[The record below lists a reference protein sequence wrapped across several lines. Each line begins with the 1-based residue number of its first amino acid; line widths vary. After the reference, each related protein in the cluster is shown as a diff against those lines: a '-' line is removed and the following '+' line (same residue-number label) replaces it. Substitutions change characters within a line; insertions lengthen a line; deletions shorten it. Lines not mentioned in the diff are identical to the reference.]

1 MLTVNQLT
9 KEDIILIDDQPHQI
23 LEIHHKK
30 IARQGATIQTRLK
43 NLISGA
49 TISRNFTQADKF
61 DQADVEKR
69 ELIFIYCHRGKC
81 TLADSNDKSKRFE
94 IEEQKIAEKMDFLKS
109 NMRLIVHF
117 FRGNLINLELPIKM
131 DYKVVQAP
139 PGIRGNT
146 ADGGTKKVKIE
157 TGVEIS
163 TPLFI
168 EEGDIIKV
176 NTQKGEYVERV
187 QKFK

>member
-1 MLTVNQLT
+1 MLSVNQLT
-9 KEDIILIDDQPHQI
+9 KEDTILIDGQPHQI

-30 IARQGATIQTRLK
+30 IARQSATVQAKLK

-49 TISRNFTQADKF
+49 TVSRNLSNTEKF
-61 DQADVEKR
+61 EEADVDKQN
-69 ELIFIYCHRGKC
+69 LVFVYCHRGAC
-81 TLADSNDKSKRFE
+81 ILRDAGDKSKRFE
-94 IEEQKIAEKMDFLKS
+94 VDEQKIIGQRDFLKS
-109 NMRLIVHF
+109 DMPLVVHF
-117 FRGNLINLELPIKM
+117 FGGNLINIELPIKA

-139 PGIRGNT
+139 PGVRGNT

-157 TGVEIS
+157 TGAEIS

-168 EEGDIIKV
+168 EEGDTIRV

-187 QKFK
+187 SKAK